1 MPVCANC
8 GTLSETAKFCP
19 ECGQPLVVTTVG
31 EHRER
36 RVVTI
41 LFADLAGFTS
51 RSELLDVEDVD
62 AFLAPYVDVINRFVS
77 RTGGVVSTVAGDGIM
92 AVFGAPVAHEDDPER
107 GVRAAL
113 GIREA
118 FVSDPSSEDDG
129 LHIRVGVTTG
139 EVLVTVMPDGA
150 VRATGDVVNTAARLQ
165 AAAPTDGV
173 LVDETTHRATI
184 RAIVLEPFAAVDAK
198 GKSEPVA
205 AWLAI
210 DPRSVVPEQTRLGGL
225 ALVGRDVEANML
237 RGALDRVRRER
248 STQLISV
255 IGEPG
260 IGKSR
265 LIEDLGEHIR
275 EIPDLITWRV
285 GRSLSYGEGVT
296 FWALGEMV
304 KSQAGILESDDT
316 EVTTAKLTTAVENVI
331 VDEADHDWLIRHLG
345 RLVGLE
351 SSPHQGD
358 GANRGEAFA
367 AWRRFFEAIAEDG
380 PTALVFEDVHWADDA
395 LLDFIDLLTDRA
407 GAIPLLIVCTARPEL
422 FERREHWGGGKSNA
436 TTISLTP
443 LRPRIRRGWSPRC
456 SIRCCSRPASRTSCW
471 TEPEVTRCMPRS
483 SSACCRTA
491 SCWCAETVAGR

>member
-1 MPVCANC
+1 
-8 GTLSETAKFCP
+8 
-19 ECGQPLVVTTVG
+19 
-31 EHRER
+31 
-36 RVVTI
+36 
-41 LFADLAGFTS
+41 
-51 RSELLDVEDVD
+51 
-62 AFLAPYVDVINRFVS
+62 
-77 RTGGVVSTVAGDGIM
+77 
-92 AVFGAPVAHEDDPER
+92 
-107 GVRAAL
+107 
-113 GIREA
+113 
-118 FVSDPSSEDDG
+118 
-129 LHIRVGVTTG
+129 
-139 EVLVTVMPDGA
+139 VLVTVMPDGA

-316 EVTTAKLTTAVENVI
+316 EVTTAKLTTAVENLI

-443 LRPRIRRGWSPRC
+443 LSAEDTSRLVATLLDQMLLPAGVQNELLDRAGGNPLYAQEFIRMLQDRELLVRGDGGWTLTGT
-456 SIRCCSRPASRTSCW
+456 RTSC
-471 TEPEVTRCMPRS
+471 PSRS
-483 SSACCRTA
+483 TA
-491 SCWCAETVAGR
+491 SSRRGSTRSLPSRKC